1 MLHGRW
7 CPQTFAGVWHRAR
20 PQQRPEPDDG
30 GAPASE
36 ACDTWVN
43 VQGPLLHVFFLPQV
57 MNQHATVLNHV
68 ELQRLGEAKR
78 SQGASRKTRKT
89 RRVSGHCSLG
99 SIPHLK
105 LSFLFGFLWFLAVSL
120 AVFFL
125 LTWLF
130 GVVFQAPFRNF
141 MRRASFMFLLSS
153 PLSLRLLFVKRAQS
167 TACSA
172 SSSCQ
177 SRRIAGTFD
186 PRASQDMGRQP

>member
-7 CPQTFAGVWHRAR
+7 CPQTSAGVWHRAR

-30 GAPASE
+30 GAPDSD

-57 MNQHATVLNHV
+57 KNQHATVLNHV

-105 LSFLFGFLWFLAVSL
+105 LSFLFVFLWFLACVFLVDLVIWCFLPSTFPQFHETCFIHVLALQPSL
-120 AVFFL
+120 PWTFFCG
-125 LTWLF
+125 TSSKYSLF
-130 GVVFQAPFRNF
+130 SIQLVPIPQNCGHF
-141 MRRASFMFLLSS
+141 
-153 PLSLRLLFVKRAQS
+153 
-167 TACSA
+167 
-172 SSSCQ
+172 
-177 SRRIAGTFD
+177 
-186 PRASQDMGRQP
+186 